1 MQLTFTADE
10 FRLLLELLLERERLA
25 TLNHRTSDHIAPLAQ
40 KFVVH
45 DLALALD
52 ELEDLEE
59 FLKDEKFKLE
69 REIGRAEP
77 GALREEM
84 FRRRKLLDDALNRVT
99 EACAMA

>member
-10 FRLLLELLLERERLA
+10 FRLLLDLLLERERQSHLS
-25 TLNHRTSDHIAPLAQ
+25 RRSGDHILPIAQ
-40 KFVVH
+40 KFINH

-59 FLKDEKFKLE
+59 FLKEAKGHVDRELE
-69 REIGRAEP
+69 SCKDPAATHE
-77 GALREEM
+77 
-84 FRRRKLLDDALNRVT
+84 FRRRQLLLEETLDRVV